1 MNNALT
7 AERLRELLHYDPLTG
22 TFRWRFDRGPIKGKS
37 IAGTIT
43 CYGYISISVD
53 GKKYPA
59 HRLAWLYSNG
69 AFPSSIDHKNGVRS
83 DNRIENLREASA
95 KQNMQNM
102 RSAHKTNKSG
112 FLGVHAHAHGAWR
125 AQIRIDG
132 KKIYIGTYSTP
143 ELAHAAYLAA
153 KKSSHPFGLVADD
166 AGPSP
171 ERRSKQRRGASGIEG
186 VSRSG
191 NRWAAYARRRD
202 GTQAWI
208 GRFTTKEE
216 ARSARIAWDLAHL

>member
-1 MNNALT
+1 MVTQA
-7 AERLRELLHYDPLTG
+7 RLMELFNFDPAVGVFTKRLKK
-22 TFRWRFDRGPIKGKS
+22 RGGARQGEPV
-37 IAGTIT
+37 GTIT
-43 CYGYISISVD
+43 ERGYTRIKCD
-53 GKKYPA
+53 GKLLYA
-59 HRLAWLYSNG
+59 HRLAWLYSSG

-171 ERRSKQRRGASGIEG
+171 ERRSKQRLGASGIEG

-202 GTQAWI
+202 GAQAWI